1 MNRFVFA
8 LVLSLA
14 ASALAETAWVRR
26 DPPHV
31 EWFGRPS
38 YVDNPSVGRVW
49 DPSDEIC
56 LANGWESFEYG
67 GVPGDAVLDYSA
79 PVAVRDMTQD
89 ELDARAAANAEA
101 QAAAEALRGPA
112 PEVFVPM
119 LNSDGELVGTARLV
133 VIEGSL
139 SVLAST
145 NSASPQRTW
154 AEQKDQI
161 LAQLGGV
168 AESRASAA
176 AARLA
181 IKQTVLAGDLAEEDL
196 VQIVDLWPAW
206 AAGVSYALDELVKH
220 DGSLYKVVQAHTS
233 QADWA
238 PPDVPALFAKITPP
252 GLIAEWVQ
260 PAGAHDTYSLGDLV
274 MHVGQVWESIV
285 DNNSWEPG
293 VYGWEIKPGE

>member
-8 LVLSLA
+8 FVLFA
-14 ASALAETAWVRR
+14 ACASALAETAWVRR

-31 EWFGRPS
+31 EWFGKPS
-38 YVDNPSVGRVW
+38 YVDVPGVGRVW
-49 DPSDEIC
+49 NPFAEMC
-56 LANGWESFEYG
+56 LANGWEAFEYG

-119 LNSDGELVGTARLV
+119 LDSDGEQVGTARLV

-145 NSASPQRTW
+145 NSASPQKPW
-154 AEQKDQI
+154 AEQLDQI

-176 AARLA
+176 AARIA
-181 IKQTVLAGDLAEEDL
+181 VRQTVLAGELPDEDLA
-196 VQIVDLWPAW
+196 QIVDLWPAW
-206 AAGVSYALDELVKH
+206 AAGVSYALDEIVRH
-220 DGSLYKVVQAHTS
+220 EGTLYKVVQAHTS
-233 QADWA
+233 QSDWA
-238 PPDVPALFAKITPP
+238 PPDVPSLFAEITPP

-260 PAGAHDTYSLGDLV
+260 PTGAQDTYSLGDLV
-274 MHVGQVWESIV
+274 THVGQTWESTV

-293 VYGWEIKPGE
+293 VYGWVEVE

>member
-31 EWFGRPS
+31 EWFGKPS
-38 YVDNPSVGRVW
+38 YVDVPDVGRVW
-49 DPSDEIC
+49 NPPAEAL
-56 LANGWESFEYG
+56 LANGWEAFEYG
-67 GVPGDAVLDYSA
+67 GAPGDAVLDYLA

-89 ELDARAAANAEA
+89 ELDAR
-101 QAAAEALRGPA
+101 QAARASEQAEAEALRGPA

-119 LNSDGELVGTARLV
+119 LDSDGELVGTARLV

-145 NSASPQRTW
+145 NSASPQKPW

-181 IKQTVLAGDLAEEDL
+181 IKQTVLAGELPGEDLA
-196 VQIVDLWPAW
+196 QIVGLWPAW
-206 AAGVSYALDELVKH
+206 AAGVSYAVDEIVRH
-220 DGSLYKVVQAHTS
+220 EGSLYKVVQAHTS
-233 QADWA
+233 QSDWA
-238 PPDVPALFAKITPP
+238 PPDVPSLFAEITPP

-260 PAGAHDTYSLGDLV
+260 PTGAHDTYSLGDLV
-274 MHVGQVWESIV
+274 THVGQTWESTV

-293 VYGWEIKPGE
+293 VYGWVEVE